1 MDWAGPGAGFGLGD
15 LAAAGKGPRTGLKVT
30 SMLTMEDEVAVKWM
44 GTIPC
49 RWCGKDARAG
59 IEKDG
64 KGSTYRAI
72 CDWCGIN
79 EQAGIAFPAGKKI
92 IELLGAPKDRW
103 LGLDGHRPPP

>member
-1 MDWAGPGAGFGLGD
+1 
-15 LAAAGKGPRTGLKVT
+15 
-30 SMLTMEDEVAVKWM
+30 MLTMEDEVAVKWM

-59 IEKDG
+59 IEKDS

-92 IELLGAPKDRW
+92 TELLGAPKPESTEWTARGQGKGVRE
-103 LGLDGHRPPP
+103 LQAR